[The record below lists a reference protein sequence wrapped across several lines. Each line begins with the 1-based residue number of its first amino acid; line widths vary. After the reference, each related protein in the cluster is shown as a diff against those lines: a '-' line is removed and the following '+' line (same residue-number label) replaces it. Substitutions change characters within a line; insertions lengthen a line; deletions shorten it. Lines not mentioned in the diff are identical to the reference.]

1 MEEQA
6 TVFPEKSAKNRV
18 IVETE
23 MEEDKRELGEE
34 MRFKEKDKKEM
45 LEEELKLI
53 IMEVKIDNLQELEI
67 IKTNLMEVVEGDKVG
82 PRTAVDPLMVNKA
95 KGKVE
100 VNVLV
105 TNFRL
110 ALMSVQDSQQES
122 LELVW
127 PVVRRDAQLKSEG
140 LISGI
145 KINARYSLFILV
157 KCI

>member
-34 MRFKEKDKKEM
+34 MRFKEM

-53 IMEVKIDNLQELEI
+53 IMEVKIDNLQELEM
-67 IKTNLMEVVEGDKVG
+67 IKINLMEVVEGDKVG
-82 PRTAVDPLMVNKA
+82 PRIVVDLLMVNKE

-127 PVVRRDAQLKSEG
+127 PVVRRDVQLKSEG

-157 KCI
+157 KYI

>member
-6 TVFPEKSAKNRV
+6 TAFLEKPAKNRV

-53 IMEVKIDNLQELEI
+53 IMEDKIDHLEEIETFKINLTEA
-67 IKTNLMEVVEGDKVG
+67 VEEDKVE
-82 PRTAVDPLMVNKA
+82 PRTVVDLLNKA

-110 ALMSVQDSQQES
+110 ALMSAQDSQQEF

-127 PVVRRDAQLKSEG
+127 PVVQRDAQLKSEG
-140 LISGI
+140 LICGI
-145 KINARYSLFILV
+145 KIDAR
-157 KCI
+157 

>member
-1 MEEQA
+1 MGLGAVVEGQA
-6 TVFPEKSAKNRV
+6 TVFLKKLAKNRV
-18 IVETE
+18 IVKTE

-34 MRFKEKDKKEM
+34 MRFKEKDKEEM

-53 IMEVKIDNLQELEI
+53 IMEVKIDNLEKLEI

-82 PRTAVDPLMVNKA
+82 PRTVVDLLMVNKA

-127 PVVRRDAQLKSEG
+127 PVVRRDAQPKSEG

-145 KINARYSLFILV
+145 KIDAR
-157 KCI
+157 K

>member
-1 MEEQA
+1 VEEQA

-23 MEEDKRELGEE
+23 MEEDKRELEEE
-34 MRFKEKDKKEM
+34 MRFKEKDKEEM

-53 IMEVKIDNLQELEI
+53 IMEVKIDNLQELEM
-67 IKTNLMEVVEGDKVG
+67 IKINLMEVVEGDKVG
-82 PRTAVDPLMVNKA
+82 PRIVVDLLMVNKA

-127 PVVRRDAQLKSEG
+127 PVVRRDVQLKSED

-145 KINARYSLFILV
+145 KIDARYSLFILV
-157 KCI
+157 TYI